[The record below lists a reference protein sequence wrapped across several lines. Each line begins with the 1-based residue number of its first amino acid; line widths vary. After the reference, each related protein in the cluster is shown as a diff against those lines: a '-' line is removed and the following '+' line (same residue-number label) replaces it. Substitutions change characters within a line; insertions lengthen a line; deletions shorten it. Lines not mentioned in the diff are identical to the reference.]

1 MQRQTTKVYGVLI
14 GLLAIGGFFIKD
26 GHLLGLMN
34 ADTAL
39 DWLRVVLALLL
50 LYIGFKPG
58 SASAIRGILVFTGVL
73 YVGMALLGLID
84 SKLWGLLPNGLTGFD
99 IVFHLITGVAALAI
113 GLKKATDREAVT
125 E

>member
-1 MQRQTTKVYGVLI
+1 MQRQTVKVYGVLI
-14 GLLAIGGFFIKD
+14 ALLAGGGFFIKD

-39 DWLRVVLALLL
+39 DWLRVVLALSL

-58 SASAIRGILVFTGVL
+58 SAGAIRGILVFTGIL
-73 YVGMALLGLID
+73 YIGMALLGLID
-84 SKLWGLLPNGLTGFD
+84 SKLWGMLPNGLTGFD
-99 IVFHLITGVAALAI
+99 IAFHLITGVVALAV
-113 GLKKATDREAVT
+113 GLKKATNREAVS